1 MTRARL
7 LNIAVLVLLLAL
19 GVYVARHT
27 YWTEVSVP
35 NPPQKEAAE
44 DEYYATKQ
52 LLARFGI
59 RSGEIVSLRRLP
71 PHDQVLLVPDV
82 RDTTLEGH
90 LDALKRWVDDG
101 GRLILPAA
109 SVWSSG
115 DLQAW
120 TGIAPASHEVPE
132 TADKKPRDRCGPLTV
147 RVDGKLTGETL
158 RSCCR
163 NSEFAFDSRRVP
175 AWSLANDF
183 GIQMLRVAVGRG
195 SVTILDCE
203 CTLRNQSVLKQDHA
217 RILIAATPLYRGDRF
232 VLLDPEKAESLLA
245 MLWRLAA
252 PAMLA
257 VAATLAL
264 LIWRNWPRFGPLE
277 PVAVPVRRSLAEQ
290 IRANARFAWRTRQL
304 ASLRNVMRR
313 AVERTARSRIAAF
326 SRLDAE
332 QRHIALAA
340 RTGLHIDTLR
350 AALEETADGDAQAQS
365 AAIDL
370 LVRARRALESGN
382 SKI

>member
-7 LNIAVLVLLLAL
+7 LNIAVLVVLLVL

-59 RSGEIVSLRRLP
+59 RTGQIVSLRGLP
-71 PHDQVLLVPDV
+71 PHDQVLFLPDV

-90 LDALKRWVDDG
+90 LDALKRWVEEG
-101 GRLILPAA
+101 GRLILPAGSIWA
-109 SVWSSG
+109 SG
-115 DLQAW
+115 DLQSW
-120 TGIAPASHEVPE
+120 TGIAPSSHEVPE
-132 TADKKPRDRCGPLTV
+132 SADKKKRDPCGPLTV
-147 RVDGKLTGETL
+147 RIDGKVVAETL
-158 RSCCR
+158 RACVR
-163 NSEFAFDSRRVP
+163 DSEFAFNSRRVP
-175 AWSLANDF
+175 SWSLANEV
-183 GIQMLRVAVGRG
+183 GMQMLRVPVGRG
-195 SVTILDCE
+195 SVTVLDCE

-217 RILIAATPLYRGDRF
+217 RILFAAAPLFRGDRF
-232 VLLDPEKAESLLA
+232 VFFDPEKAESLLA
-245 MLWRLAA
+245 MMWRLAA

-257 VAATLAL
+257 VAATLSL
-264 LIWRNWPRFGPLE
+264 LIWRSWPRFGPLE
-277 PVAVPVRRSLAEQ
+277 PVAAPVRRSLAEQ

-313 AVERTARSRIAAF
+313 AVERAARKQIAAF

-332 QRHIALAA
+332 QRFTVLAA
-340 RTGLHIDTLR
+340 RTGLPVATLR
-350 AALEETADGDAQAQS
+350 AALEETVDGDAQAQS
-365 AAIDL
+365 ASIDL
-370 LVRARRALESGN
+370 LERARRALESGN